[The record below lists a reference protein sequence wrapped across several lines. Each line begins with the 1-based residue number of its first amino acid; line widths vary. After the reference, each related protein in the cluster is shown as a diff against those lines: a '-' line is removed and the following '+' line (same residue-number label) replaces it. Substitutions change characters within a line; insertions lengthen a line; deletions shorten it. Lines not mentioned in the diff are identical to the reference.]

1 MLVQSQ
7 LAGRKP
13 GLLQHSSSSCAHKQL
28 SAKHKHKD
36 RSIPKSSSPIAI
48 SINSSASS
56 AGSSHATSSAK
67 QMDYLDST
75 PNAVASSSRHTLPSK
90 VSTRDS
96 SFPARRI
103 PRQLRRRL
111 LNASVYLVSAFLLPL
126 LSSANP
132 LPQSMLGL
140 AERRHRS
147 HPYESPRQ
155 IGIDLT
161 STIHHIASSAE
172 DLLMFHLHRRDN
184 TSTSPIIEM
193 AHYNS
198 ALQAYRLP
206 DGYVELRQHFHA
218 GFIVLSYAIAFV
230 GSLCTLELLIR
241 RTTNTGW
248 RNQLLLAS
256 AGICFGA
263 VSTFAMHFVFNNA
276 LSLHHPMM
284 DQKSYPA
291 LYLSYDPGF
300 TILSLVVSC
309 LAMTTAFFVMGTQIR
324 DWLAWPGFRSKD
336 KLGRRDSPSRVEA
349 DDYGKWKKSHKK
361 VLRRGTMGAGALF
374 AQASNVAKWSMMDG
388 EGSGGM
394 ADNGRYKLGG
404 YSGGGKSSN
413 WKEEV
418 QGMYSP
424 VTRESER
431 MFEDDE
437 ALQELNF
444 RLGKDAVRQE
454 LERRAGATTPTSTR
468 ASQNGSLH
476 HSASSHPMLTPL
488 PIIYAPSSRR
498 SSVGSALPLP
508 SPDVF
513 AASFNFPPRIE
524 PDHTSSAN
532 PNLISPSTGLPN
544 GRTPSPTFG
553 EPTMSY
559 QPERR
564 RASLPANVLT
574 THRDRPSY
582 SGPSTT
588 LARIQSLPEGDL
600 EPSSSGSISSNEEKN
615 IHKTIPP
622 ATITARLSSYSGKT
636 EGRSERS
643 QKRVRLKASSTTW
656 TRLGMFLGF
665 DVVTST
671 EIMKI
676 VITGTIAGFGVVGM
690 HYIGQASITGLPYIA
705 YHPAYVIGSIIIAC
719 GAVIIA
725 LYIMFIML
733 RPKLKHTWLSK
744 ICVAF
749 ILAIAVTCMHFCGM
763 MGTTYAWPAGKG
775 ISRHNKLTGTNVI
788 ITGIV
793 AALAFSACIA
803 CAVFFLLHSL
813 NLRRE
818 RARRRRVVI
827 AAVLLDERDRV
838 LVNSIDGML
847 PMCDIASLTG
857 GGDVPSPKK
866 SFIQSVS
873 SDSTVLGMDLT
884 TGHDAFVSA
893 LKLSWTW
900 KNPSLVPLQSASSTD
915 GRSQGNDS
923 ILQATFS
930 DIRRGSLLTTN
941 TTTGTMGSRPPVSLT
956 KFLERFTI
964 SSCQLAV
971 RLLGQTDGISRLGVL
986 YDQIL
991 TTGWVKLNNSN
1002 DTVSKGQLIFLVR
1015 RVASAA
1021 ERLDLES
1028 RHFIFADS
1036 QSVAQALHK
1045 TLSVPLDHTI
1055 PLLDDMRTFC
1065 DSTLQSRLQPG
1076 KLYAGVAVV
1085 QATPF
1090 DGLRILLEQNMRS
1103 QLPLREVCDLGVP
1116 SHDENEL
1123 GGTVEEIGEALAL
1136 LEGMSILSIMT
1147 RNMTN
1152 DQGNQ
1157 LLSKRVTALLRSL
1170 ERAIAPMLDEMLTS
1184 EDMTHILPRLTLH
1197 PMLIPLTPGGSK
1209 RTISSY
1215 IPPYAIIF
1223 YANYDAAVNTFT
1235 DKWLPFSLFRA
1246 QNACVMAPKI
1256 AAAAKMDQ
1264 LYTAETDN
1272 AGISTS
1278 TSTIGRRPSRVQ
1290 FDFNQTSQLQQ
1301 HSHQMQQDMHSPAT
1315 SSRDVDP
1322 IQKDDEDADVV
1333 GGMFSN
1339 FTFPPRSSEEKERE
1353 RDPKSI
1359 SSVLQNGHRM
1369 GSISHSGAGVGV
1381 GVGRKS
1387 SLARSRFNSTGGE
1400 STSPSGHGSYAYE
1413 HPQMDFKCA
1422 STGVAI
1428 WEPDWLLHLLKIKLR
1443 ADA

>member
-1 MLVQSQ
+1 
-7 LAGRKP
+7 
-13 GLLQHSSSSCAHKQL
+13 
-28 SAKHKHKD
+28 
-36 RSIPKSSSPIAI
+36 
-48 SINSSASS
+48 
-56 AGSSHATSSAK
+56 
-67 QMDYLDST
+67 MDYSN
-75 PNAVASSSRHTLPSK
+75 NAVASSSRQPLSPTTIPFSPSN
-90 VSTRDS
+90 SSRRLTRS
-96 SFPARRI
+96 IRRRI
-103 PRQLRRRL
+103 SNSL
-111 LNASVYLVSAFLLPL
+111 LYSIIASCIPILA
-126 LSSANP
+126 SANP
-132 LPQSMLGL
+132 LPQSLIQISKQ
-140 AERRHRS
+140 RHRS
-147 HPYESPRQ
+147 DIHYSPLQ
-155 IGIDLT
+155 DDINMSTPIDNILSTASHFLT
-161 STIHHIASSAE
+161 SPLS
-172 DLLMFHLHRRDN
+172 RRDN
-184 TSTSPIIEM
+184 TSTTPILAI
-193 AHYNS
+193 ATYDPIS
-198 ALQAYRLP
+198 QAYHMP

-218 GFIVLSYAIAFV
+218 GFIILSYIIAFV

-248 RNQLLLAS
+248 RNQLLLTS
-256 AGICFGA
+256 AGFCFGA

-284 DQKSYPA
+284 DQKNYPA

-309 LAMTTAFFVMGTQIR
+309 LAMTTAFFVMGTQLR
-324 DWLAWPGFRSKD
+324 DWLIWPGQRSKD
-336 KLGRRDSPSRVEA
+336 KSLVGRRESVSKNEA

-361 VLRRGTMGAGALF
+361 VLRRGTMGVGATLKF
-374 AQASNVAKWSMMDG
+374 KQFTDPNGFG
-388 EGSGGM
+388 ETK
-394 ADNGRYKLGG
+394 NGDD
-404 YSGGGKSSN
+404 
-413 WKEEV
+413 WKQDVE
-418 QGMYSP
+418 GMYSP
-424 VTRESER
+424 ESSNNNDR
-431 MFEDDE
+431 MFSDDE
-437 ALQELNF
+437 DLQELNF

-454 LERRAGATTPTSTR
+454 LERRAGAQTPSSQHGSTSNHNLTSPNHNTT
-468 ASQNGSLH
+468 
-476 HSASSHPMLTPL
+476 TPL
-488 PIIYAPSSRR
+488 PIIYSPSSATSRK
-498 SSVGSALPLP
+498 SSIGSAHPLP

-513 AASFNFPPRIE
+513 TPGFNFPPRAGVAVE
-524 PDHTSSAN
+524 PDYNATA
-532 PNLISPSTGLPN
+532 NLIQPSSVGGGLQI
-544 GRTPSPTFG
+544 GRIPSPTFG
-553 EPTMSY
+553 DSPPTY

-564 RASLPANVLT
+564 RASLPANGLI
-574 THRDRPSY
+574 THRERPSY

-600 EPSSSGSISSNEEKN
+600 EPSNTSQGSISSVEEKRLQ
-615 IHKTIPP
+615 KSIPP
-622 ATITARLSSYSGKT
+622 NSITARLSSYTGKT
-636 EGRSERS
+636 DASTAERS
-643 QKRVRLKASSTTW
+643 QKKVKIVAQSTKW

-665 DVVTST
+665 DVVTFT
-671 EIMKI
+671 EIAKI

-705 YHPAYVIGSIIIAC
+705 YRPAYVIGSVIIAC

-744 ICVAF
+744 ICVAL

-763 MGTTYAWPAGKG
+763 MGTTYAWPASRG
-775 ISRHNKLTGTNVI
+775 ISRHNKLTGTNVV

-803 CAVFFLLHSL
+803 CAVFFFLHSL

-818 RARRRRVVI
+818 RARRRRVVV
-827 AAVLLDERDRV
+827 AAVLLDDRDRV
-838 LVNSIDGML
+838 LVNSTDGML

-857 GGDVPSPKK
+857 GGDLPNPKK

-900 KNPSLVPLQSASSTD
+900 KNPSLISNQNQLTSSTNTNTT
-915 GRSQGNDS
+915 SNNES
-923 ILQATFS
+923 ILQSTFA
-930 DIRRGSLLTTN
+930 DIRRGSIVTTN
-941 TTTGTMGSRPPVSLT
+941 TNTGTMGSRPPVSLT

-1028 RHFIFADS
+1028 RHFIFADP
-1036 QSVAQALHK
+1036 QAVATALHK
-1045 TLSVPLDHTI
+1045 TLSVPFDHTM

-1090 DGLRILLEQNMRS
+1090 DGLRILLEKDMRS
-1103 QLPLREVCDLGVP
+1103 QLPMREMCNLGVP
-1116 SHDENEL
+1116 SNNEL
-1123 GGTVEEIGEALAL
+1123 ELSGSVEEIGEALSM
-1136 LEGMSILSIMT
+1136 LEGMTILSIMT
-1147 RNMTN
+1147 RNMTSSEFSN
-1152 DQGNQ
+1152 SI
-1157 LLSKRVTALLRSL
+1157 LSKRVIALLSSL
-1170 ERAIAPMLDEMLTS
+1170 ERAIVPMLDEMLTA

-1209 RTISSY
+1209 KTISSY

-1246 QNACVMAPKI
+1246 QNSCVMAPKI
-1256 AAAAKMDQ
+1256 AAASKMDQ
-1264 LYTAETDN
+1264 LYTAENEDLN
-1272 AGISTS
+1272 SSSAVNYPG
-1278 TSTIGRRPSRVQ
+1278 GRRPSKVQ
-1290 FDFNQTSQLQQ
+1290 FDFPTSSKDNN
-1301 HSHQMQQDMHSPAT
+1301 HHAPAT
-1315 SSRDVDP
+1315 HQYDTQVQSQENQEG
-1322 IQKDDEDADVV
+1322 I
-1333 GGMFSN
+1333 FSD
-1339 FTFPPRSSEEKERE
+1339 FTFPPKSEDNNSSNNGGG
-1353 RDPKSI
+1353 
-1359 SSVLQNGHRM
+1359 SSRINNNGFNGHN
-1369 GSISHSGAGVGV
+1369 
-1381 GVGRKS
+1381 RKS
-1387 SLARSRFNSTGGE
+1387 SLARSRYNSTGGE
-1400 STSPSGHGSYAYE
+1400 SNSPSTYGFDNRDTTVKFTSP
-1413 HPQMDFKCA
+1413 
-1422 STGVAI
+1422 GVAI
-1428 WEPDWLLHLLKIKLR
+1428 WEPDWLLQLLRMKLR

>member
-1 MLVQSQ
+1 MVGPSLYNNP
-7 LAGRKP
+7 R
-13 GLLQHSSSSCAHKQL
+13 
-28 SAKHKHKD
+28 
-36 RSIPKSSSPIAI
+36 
-48 SINSSASS
+48 
-56 AGSSHATSSAK
+56 
-67 QMDYLDST
+67 
-75 PNAVASSSRHTLPSK
+75 NAVASSSQQTLPPKPIGQEPSL
-90 VSTRDS
+90 
-96 SFPARRI
+96 PARRLS
-103 PRQLRRRL
+103 RHLRRRL
-111 LNASVYLVSAFLLPL
+111 LNASLYLVSAFLLPTL
-126 LSSANP
+126 ASANP
-132 LPQSMLGL
+132 LPPSILSIT
-140 AERRHRS
+140 ERRHPS
-147 HPYESPRQ
+147 STTPSLRQ
-155 IGIDLT
+155 DEISLL
-161 STIHHIASSAE
+161 STVNQLASTTE
-172 DLLMFHLHRRDN
+172 GLLRHYQQRRDN
-184 TSTSPIIEM
+184 SSSSPIIVIAE
-193 AHYNS
+193 YDP
-198 ALQAYRLP
+198 ALQAYRMP
-206 DGYVELRQHFHA
+206 DDYVELRQQFHA

-230 GSLCTLELLIR
+230 GSLCTLELLVR
-241 RTTNTGW
+241 RTTNSGW

-276 LSLHHPMM
+276 LSLHHPWM
-284 DQKSYPA
+284 DKNSYPA

-300 TILSLVVSC
+300 TVLSLVVSC
-309 LAMTTAFFVMGTQIR
+309 LAMTMAFFVMGTQIR
-324 DWLAWPGFRSKD
+324 DWLIWPGFRK
-336 KLGRRDSPSRVEA
+336 KGKPGRRNSPSKLEA
-349 DDYGKWKKSHKK
+349 DDYGKWKNSHKK
-361 VLRRGTMGAGALF
+361 VIRRGTMGVGALF
-374 AQASNVAKWSMMDG
+374 AQASNAAKWSLMDL
-388 EGSGGM
+388 EGSGEL
-394 ADNGRYKLGG
+394 NGNNRPSLKDKLGD
-404 YSGGGKSSN
+404 YTGKTSN

-424 VTRESER
+424 MKAQNEG

-437 ALQELNF
+437 ALKELDF

-476 HSASSHPMLTPL
+476 HSTSSHPITPL
-488 PIIYAPSSRR
+488 PVIYAPSSRR
-498 SSVGSALPLP
+498 SSVTSGIPLT

-513 AASFNFPPRIE
+513 TPGFNFPPRIE
-524 PDHTSSAN
+524 PDYFDHAN
-532 PNLISPSTGLPN
+532 LASPAAG
-544 GRTPSPTFG
+544 GQKVRAPSPTFG
-553 EPTMSY
+553 ESTSNF

-564 RASLPANVLT
+564 RASLPTNVLT
-574 THRDRPSY
+574 THRERPSY

-600 EPSSSGSISSNEEKN
+600 EPSSSGSVSSNEEEKN
-615 IHKTIPP
+615 VSKISPTS
-622 ATITARLSSYSGKT
+622 ITARLSSFTGRT
-636 EGRSERS
+636 EATSERS
-643 QKRVRLKASSTTW
+643 QKRVRLKTTSTRW

-665 DVVTST
+665 DVVTPT
-671 EIMKI
+671 EVMKI

-705 YHPAYVIGSIIIAC
+705 YRPAYVVGSIIIAC
-719 GAVIIA
+719 GAVVIA

-733 RPKLKHTWLSK
+733 RPKLKHTWISK

-763 MGTTYAWPAGKG
+763 MGTTYGWPAGKG
-775 ISRHNKLTGTNVI
+775 ISRHNKLTGTNVV

-827 AAVLLDERDRV
+827 AAVLLDDRDRV

-857 GGDVPSPKK
+857 GGDLPDTKR

-900 KNPSLVPLQSASSTD
+900 KNPSLVPLQSTSSND
-915 GRSQGNDS
+915 GRSQANES

-930 DIRRGSLLTTN
+930 DIRRGSMLTTN
-941 TTTGTMGSRPPVSLT
+941 TTTGTTGSRPPVSLT

-1015 RVASAA
+1015 RVASTA

-1036 QSVAQALHK
+1036 QAVAQALHK
-1045 TLSVPLDHTI
+1045 TLSVPLNHTM

-1090 DGLRILLEQNMRS
+1090 DGLRILLEKDMRS
-1103 QLPLREVCDLGVP
+1103 QLPLREVCDLGIP
-1116 SHDENEL
+1116 CQDENEL
-1123 GGTVEEIGEALAL
+1123 SGTVEEIGEALAL

-1152 DQGNQ
+1152 DQEQAQGNQ
-1157 LLSKRVTALLRSL
+1157 ILSKRLMNLLKSL
-1170 ERAIAPMLDEMLTS
+1170 ERAIVPMLDEMLTS
-1184 EDMTHILPRLTLH
+1184 EDMTHILPRLILH
-1197 PMLIPLTPGGSK
+1197 PILIPLTPGGSK

-1256 AAAAKMDQ
+1256 LAASKMDQ
-1264 LYTAETDN
+1264 LYTAEIEGN
-1272 AGISTS
+1272 GIGISNS
-1278 TSTIGRRPSRVQ
+1278 TTIVGRRPSKVQ
-1290 FDFNQTSQLQQ
+1290 FDFNQSHSQSSHHQQSQQQLQQ
-1301 HSHQMQQDMHSPAT
+1301 QHEISDIPK
-1315 SSRDVDP
+1315 
-1322 IQKDDEDADVV
+1322 IKNDENSDVV
-1333 GGMFSN
+1333 GGEMFSN
-1339 FTFPPRSSEEKERE
+1339 FTFPPRTSLDEKEKE
-1353 RDPKSI
+1353 KEKEKDKSI
-1359 SSVLQNGHRM
+1359 STILQNPNGNSNSYGHINHGQRI
-1369 GSISHSGAGVGV
+1369 GSISNNYNNQQGGI
-1381 GVGRKS
+1381 GRKS
-1387 SLARSRFNSTGGE
+1387 SLARSRYNSTGGE
-1400 STSPSGHGSYAYE
+1400 SSSFSGNGSFGGFSGQQYNNNN
-1413 HPQMDFKCA
+1413 HNSNHQIDFKCS

-1428 WEPDWLLHLLKIKLR
+1428 WEPDWLLQLLRTKLR
-1443 ADA
+1443 AEA